1 MCFICISLMRKGIQ
15 LGQLA
20 YPHSHLPVHG
30 CRNHTAKALGKSW
43 LNVWMLKYLKKIL
56 WLCENLIF
64 KIYGVNMILLHL
76 YGPLHL
82 YGEACV
88 MKKILLA
95 LLDHCVILGKP
106 LNLSGLVIQ
115 QL

>member
-1 MCFICISLMRKGIQ
+1 MDAQI
-15 LGQLA
+15 
-20 YPHSHLPVHG
+20 
-30 CRNHTAKALGKSW
+30 
-43 LNVWMLKYLKKIL
+43 LKKIL
-56 WLCENLIF
+56 WRCENLIF

-76 YGPLHL
+76 DGPLHL

-88 MKKILLA
+88 MKKILA